1 MTKTPAVLPSRG
13 PRHARHLVALL
24 AVLLLTPVLLSACG
38 GPAMTAEMT
47 YAPPAPTT
55 ALADDGMTAA
65 MNVADRAAWD
75 TRPAFVSTAGENTQV
90 AYAFAVTHADVLSWM
105 PCYCG
110 CAAMG
115 HGSNLDCFVQ
125 RHDASGVAFEEHASY
140 CDVCV
145 DIALKAKT
153 MLGQGHSLL
162 EIRQAIDATFG
173 GTGAPGTE
181 TALPPA

>member
-1 MTKTPAVLPSRG
+1 MTTPSASPPRPSR
-13 PRHARHLVALL
+13 HAHRLVAIL
-24 AVLLLTPVLLSACG
+24 AVLLVTPVLLSACG
-38 GPAMTAEMT
+38 GSAAHAEMT
-47 YAPPAPTT
+47 YAPPVAPT
-55 ALADDGMTAA
+55 AMADDGMAAA
-65 MNVADRAAWD
+65 MNAADRASWN
-75 TRPAFVSTAGENTQV
+75 TRPAFVSTAGEPTQA
-90 AYAFAVTHADVLSWM
+90 AYAFAVDHGDVLAWM

-125 RHDASGVAFEEHASY
+125 RHDANGVAFEEHASY

-145 DIALKAKT
+145 DIALQAKSL
-153 MLGQGHSLL
+153 LGEGHSLL

-173 GTGAPGTE
+173 GGGAPGTE

>member
-1 MTKTPAVLPSRG
+1 MTTPTATPARPG
-13 PRHARHLVALL
+13 RHAHCLATIL
-24 AVLLLTPVLLSACG
+24 AVLLVTPVLLSACG
-38 GPAMTAEMT
+38 GSAAHAEMT
-47 YAPPAPTT
+47 YAPPAATT
-55 ALADDGMTAA
+55 AMTEGGMTGS
-65 MNVADRAAWD
+65 MNAVDRASWNA
-75 TRPAFVSTAGENTQV
+75 RPAFVSTAGEATQT
-90 AYAFAVTHADVLSWM
+90 AYAFAVEHGDVLSWM

-125 RHDASGVAFEEHASY
+125 RHDANGVAFEEHASY

-145 DIALKAKT
+145 DIALKAKS
-153 MLGQGHSLL
+153 MFGQGQSLR

-173 GTGAPGTE
+173 GGGAPGTE